1 MKVALFFIDYTLVLS
16 TGLAVWLG
24 AILTALGYSVF

>member
-1 MKVALFFIDYTLVLS
+1 MKAALFFIGYFLVLS

-24 AILTALGYSVF
+24 AILTALGKG